1 MIPRSYLFV
10 PADSEKKLAKG
21 ADSGA
26 DALLLDL
33 EDAVSAVRKPVARE
47 MARAYLDARPLP
59 RQQEIW
65 IRINDLHSGFALDDL
80 AAVVGGKPDGLM
92 IPKTNS
98 GVDVTLISHYLDIL
112 EVRDGVPPGHIKL
125 MVVSTETAEAIF
137 NLGTYKG
144 SSKRLTGLSWGAED
158 LATSLGASSN
168 KGPDGLLLPIYQLAR
183 SLCVAGAQTAGVTAY
198 DTAFINFKDPEG
210 LKATMAAARRDGYRG
225 ALAIHPDQV
234 AVINEAFTP
243 SEAEVAW
250 ARRVIAAF
258 DAEPGAGVVSLE
270 GKMLDRPH
278 QRQAEA
284 VLALYESIKARG

>member
-10 PADSEKKLAKG
+10 PADSEKKLSKG

-33 EDAVSAVRKPVARE
+33 EDAVAAVRKPVGRE

-59 RQQEIW
+59 RKQQVW

-92 IPKTNS
+92 IPKTHS
-98 GVDVTLISHYLDIL
+98 GADVTLISHYLDVL

-125 MVVSTETAEAIF
+125 MVVATETAEAIF
-137 NLGTYKG
+137 TLGSYKG
-144 SSKRLTGLSWGAED
+144 CSKRLTGLTWGAED
-158 LATSLGASSN
+158 IATAIGATSN
-168 KGPDGLLLPIYQLAR
+168 KGPDGQLLLIYQLAR
-183 SLCVAGAQTAGVTAY
+183 SLCVAGAAAAGITAY
-198 DTAFINFKDPEG
+198 DTAYIDYKNPEG

-234 AVINEAFTP
+234 PVINEAFTP
-243 SEAEVAW
+243 SEQEVAW
-250 ARRVIAAF
+250 ATRVVDAF
-258 DAEPGAGVVSLE
+258 NAEPGAGVVGLD